1 MAKRTFALAF
11 MLLSISLTAS
21 FAAGTHVRNQFP
33 REMVGK
39 PCTTSDGRSGVWHI
53 VCLAHEPPVT
63 PGPLTCTQSTLECW
77 SKTFVGPAPTPKKH
91 E

>member
-1 MAKRTFALAF
+1 MAKSTF
-11 MLLSISLTAS
+11 LLTFVLLGTSVTAS
-21 FAAGTHVRNQFP
+21 FAAGSDVGDQFT

-53 VCLAHEPPVT
+53 ACLARKPPVS
-63 PGPLTCTQSTLECW
+63 PGPLTCTKSTLECW
-77 SKTFVGPAPTPKKH
+77 SKSFGPAPTPKKH

>member
-1 MAKRTFALAF
+1 MAKRTFVLAF
-11 MLLSISLTAS
+11 VLLSTSLAAS
-21 FAAGTHVRNQFP
+21 LAAGTQFGNQFS

-53 VCLAHEPPVT
+53 VCLAHKPPVS
-63 PGPLTCTQSTLECW
+63 PGPLVCTQSTLECW
-77 SKTFVGPAPTPKKH
+77 SKTFGPAPTPKKH

>member
-1 MAKRTFALAF
+1 MAKRTFLLAF
-11 MLLSISLTAS
+11 VLLSTSLTVS
-21 FAAGTHVRNQFP
+21 LAAGTQFGNQFP

-39 PCTTSDGRSGVWHI
+39 PCTTSDGRSGVWRI
-53 VCLAHEPPVT
+53 VCLAHKPPVT

-77 SKTFVGPAPTPKKH
+77 SKTFGPAPTPKKH